1 MATIGERIKEI
12 RKEHKLTLD
21 QLGEIAGVSKQ
32 FLSLVENGKKE
43 PGKDT
48 LRTICDYFNVDMDYV
63 IGRSDVK
70 NALNF
75 EGIYEKGVEHGRHEA
90 IKEIKT
96 LSVMNNV
103 VNVPIYSSL
112 SCGTG
117 TWVDEI
123 PDDFISIPES
133 MMFHGQAFAN
143 FAEGDSMEPNIKNG
157 DLLVFQECP
166 QIQSGYIGSFSLNDA
181 YYCKR
186 FKQLPDGSYWL
197 FSDNS
202 NYDPIPITKNDDFR
216 VLGIYKL
223 KISKE
228 Q

>member
-103 VNVPIYSSL
+103 INVPIYSSL

-123 PDDFISIPES
+123 PEDFISIPES
-133 MMFHGQAFAN
+133 MMFHGKAFAN
-143 FAEGDSMEPNIKNG
+143 FAEGDSMEPKIRNG
-157 DLLVFQECP
+157 DLLIFQETP
-166 QIQSGYIGSFSLNDA
+166 VVPSGSVGSFSLNDA

-186 FKQLPDGSYWL
+186 FKQLADGSCWL
-197 FSDNS
+197 FSDNPE
-202 NYDPIPITKNDDFR
+202 YDPIPIKPNDDFR
-216 VLGIYKL
+216 TLGIYKL
-223 KISKE
+223 KLSKE